1 MWRDDFF
8 GRAGVGLCEDS
19 LVELPKLG
27 REPVPITVACTA
39 MSDIERESLLEFLQ
53 RQRDLV
59 AWKVQGGDEEALR
72 AVGTASGLTAQ
83 GVVNHLTNC
92 ERGWFRQTFA
102 DQPDLTFDFTDEDD
116 DGDFKVP
123 DDVPMAQLLASY
135 AAEQKRCDEV
145 ILAVDA
151 LDQKA
156 VHRDRT
162 LRWILLHLIEETAR
176 HLGQLDLLREQA
188 DGVTGERPD

>member
-1 MWRDDFF
+1 
-8 GRAGVGLCEDS
+8 
-19 LVELPKLG
+19 
-27 REPVPITVACTA
+27 

-59 AWKVQGGDEEALR
+59 AWKVQGGDEQVLR
-72 AVGTASGLTAQ
+72 AVSTASGMTAQ

-102 DQPDLTFDFTDEDD
+102 DQPDLTFDFVD
-116 DGDFKVP
+116 DGDEDFQVP
-123 DDVPMAQLLASY
+123 DDVPMAQLLADY

-145 ILAVDA
+145 ILAA
-151 LDQKA
+151 ETLDLKA

-188 DGVTGERPD
+188 DGSTGERPD